1 MVTTYHMPVEL
12 HFGIGCLKELKTF
25 LSPSDRVL
33 LVTDPGLEAVGLV
46 DRVRAVIMPVGAD
59 CRLYDKVEPNPTAD
73 LVEAAMVEVR
83 DYRPTQIVALGG
95 GSSVD
100 TAKVLAALAT
110 NEGPLVDYQ
119 WNGKPFTNPP
129 LPLIAI
135 PTTAGTGSE
144 VTMCAVIVDRNCK
157 KGINGPA
164 MFPRAALVDA
174 ELMASLPL
182 YLTATTGMDALSH
195 AIEAYVG
202 LGANPITD
210 AYAREAIRLIGGALW
225 RACAN
230 GNDLEARQDM
240 ALGSVL
246 AGVAMDQAGLGL
258 VHSLSSPM
266 CTFFHMAHGEA
277 NAVLLK
283 YCMNFNLMARPE
295 KFADIARLLGVN
307 TDGMSTFQAAQASV
321 EAVGQLFDQTG
332 VRVPLSSFGMTE
344 KDAELVA
351 TNLPAFLLANNPR
364 KISQK
369 QCETL
374 YLELLASE
382 ING

>member
-1 MVTTYHMPVEL
+1 MVTKYHMPVDVR
-12 HFGIGCLKELKTF
+12 FGAGCLKELADF
-25 LSPSDRVL
+25 LSAGDRVL

-46 DRVRAVIMPVGAD
+46 DRVRDIIVAAGAD
-59 CRLYDKVEPNPTAD
+59 CRLYDKVEPNPTAA
-73 LVEAAMVEVR
+73 LVEAAMAEIR
-83 DYRPTQIVALGG
+83 DYGPAKVVALGG
-95 GSSVD
+95 GSSMD
-100 TAKVLAALAT
+100 MGKVVAALST

-119 WNGKPFTNPP
+119 WNGKPFLCAP

-144 VTMCAVIVDRNCK
+144 VTMCAVIVDRDCK

-164 MFPRAALVDA
+164 MFPKAALVDP
-174 ELMASLPL
+174 ELMVSLPL

-210 AYAREAIRLIGGALW
+210 AMAREAIRLIGGALW
-225 RACAN
+225 GACAN
-230 GNDLEARQDM
+230 GQDRKARQDM

-258 VHSLSSPM
+258 VHTISSPL

-283 YCMNFNLMARPE
+283 YCMRYNLIARPE
-295 KFADIARLLGVN
+295 RYADIAGLLGVD
-307 TDGMSTFQAAQASV
+307 TAGMSTWQAAEASV
-321 EAVGQLFDQTG
+321 AAVERLLDETG
-332 VRVPLSSFGMTE
+332 VKVPLLSFGMTE
-344 KDAELVA
+344 ADAERVA
-351 TNLPAFLLANNPR
+351 DNLPGFMLCNNPR
-364 KISQK
+364 TMDRK
-369 QCETL
+369 QCIRFYKEI
-374 YLELLASE
+374 LADQA
-382 ING
+382 